1 MKLNLFRESLFRLD
15 GGAMFGHVPKVVWS
29 KLIATDESN
38 RIQLSCHPMIV
49 QHPSGRIILIETG
62 MGPKWGAKEA
72 ALYALESTPIEAEL
86 ARQGLTAGDVTDVLL
101 THLHLDHA
109 GGATR
114 LDASG
119 TAVPAFP
126 NATYHVQRSEYDVAN
141 RPDMRSRPS
150 YRAENIDPITAAGRW
165 NFLEGD
171 TELMPGIRVRVTPGH
186 TRWHQ
191 SILLETPQGPVWY
204 LGDIVP
210 TSRHAKPHYVM
221 GYDLF
226 PLDVMASRSALF
238 EEAMAR
244 EPLLIFEHDPDT
256 PVGRL
261 RRDGKSYVV
270 EPEPAALR

>member
-29 KLIATDESN
+29 RLITTDEAN
-38 RIQLSCHPMIV
+38 RIQLACHPLLV
-49 QHPSGRIILIETG
+49 RHPSGRIVLVETG
-62 MGPKWGAKEA
+62 MGTKWGAKEA

-86 ARQGLTAGDVTDVLL
+86 ARHGLTAADVTDVIL

-114 LDASG
+114 HGGSG
-119 TAVPAFP
+119 DPVPAFP
-126 NATYHVQRSEYDVAN
+126 HATYHVQRREFEVAN
-141 RPDMRSRPS
+141 APDMRSRPS
-150 YRAENIDPITAAGRW
+150 YRAESIDPITAAGRW
-165 NFLEGD
+165 NHLEGD
-171 TELMPGIRVRVTPGH
+171 GEVLPGIRVRVTPGH

-191 SILLETPQGPVWY
+191 SVLLDGPDGPVWY

-221 GYDLF
+221 GFDLY
-226 PLDVMASRSALF
+226 PLDVMASRQALF
-238 EEAMAR
+238 EEAVALD
-244 EPLLIFEHDPDT
+244 PLLIFEHDPDT

-261 RRDGKSYVV
+261 RRDGKSYAVV
-270 EPEPAALR
+270 PEPAALR